1 MEDFGIFAVLLCWK
15 LSGAWGKG
23 IVVLNALQSNS
34 FTYKDTH
41 EIEGKHKLLQ
51 YHWWRCIWNSTN
63 IYYKNAPNL
72 VMCGY
77 YLVYLCVITY

>member
-1 MEDFGIFAVLLCWK
+1 MNVGSAMLLGECPLKPQNKMEHLGIFAVL

-51 YHWWRCIWNSTN
+51 YQVKVRLEQYSLLLQTSISS
-63 IYYKNAPNL
+63 
-72 VMCGY
+72 
-77 YLVYLCVITY
+77 